1 MADLPRGTVTFLF
14 TDIEGST
21 ALWERDRQAMA
32 SVVARHLALLD
43 VAISAQ
49 GSVHFKTVGDAVQAV
64 FPTAPAA
71 VAAALAAQR
80 ALLTEDWGEV
90 DPLLVRVAL
99 HSGEAAPDERGDYLA
114 APLNRL
120 SRLLSSGHGGQILLT
135 QTVQQLARGALPA
148 GAELRDLGEHRLRD
162 LLEPERVFQLLHPDL
177 PSEFP
182 GIRTLEAHRHNLPLQ
197 LTPLVGRE
205 DDVTFIQTL
214 ITQQGTRLVTLTG
227 PGGTGKTRLALA
239 VAADLSDEFPD
250 GVWFVDL
257 APLTDPALVLPT
269 LAHTLGL
276 RETGAL
282 SLQDALAAFLA
293 TKRSL
298 VVLDNYEHL
307 LAAAQL
313 VSELLTSGPGTT
325 VLVTSRE
332 PLRLR
337 GEREVAVTPL
347 AVPGVQHHLS
357 RAGLTQN
364 PAVAL
369 FVQQAQA
376 AKADFVLT
384 DDNADIVA
392 TICRHLDGLP
402 LAIELAAA
410 RVKVLPPA
418 ALLSRLEARLP
429 LLAGGPRDAPA
440 RQRTLRDTIAWS
452 HDLLREEEYILFRR
466 LGVFAG
472 GWMLP
477 AADTVVNSERSL
489 DVLGGITSLVD
500 KSLARQ
506 VDEADGEPR
515 LAMLETIREFAQEQL
530 AASGEEPVT
539 REQHA
544 AWVLALVE
552 QAAPAMY
559 GASQRTWWER
569 LDAERPNIRSALA
582 WFEQTADAER
592 AQRLA
597 WSVTTFCWLRGYHQE
612 GQDWLS
618 RALAIP
624 GEASPATH
632 ALAVLGLGAM
642 AVFRGDN
649 HAAQAV
655 IQESLAV
662 SREANFAFGVAIAQY
677 TLAHVMW
684 AQGNFDQAMALG
696 EEAILGLRE
705 VGDAGRLSMVLANM
719 GTFALFNGDNE
730 RGEVWAAEGL
740 ALYRALGNR

>member
-14 TDIEGST
+14 TDIEAST

-32 SVVARHLALLD
+32 VVVARHLALLD

-49 GSVHFKTVGDAVQAV
+49 GGVHFKTVGDAVQAV

-80 ALLTEDWGEV
+80 ALITEDWGGD
-90 DPLLVRVAL
+90 DPLLVRIAL
-99 HSGEAAPDERGDYLA
+99 HSGEAAPDEHGDYLA

-148 GAELRDLGEHRLRD
+148 GAELRDLGEHRFRD
-162 LLEPERVFQLLHPDL
+162 RLEPERVFQLLHPDL

-205 DDVTFIQTL
+205 DEVASIQTL
-214 ITQQGTRLVTLTG
+214 ITQQGSRLVTLTG

-276 RETGAL
+276 RESGSL

-307 LAAAQL
+307 LAAAQV

-337 GEREVAVTPL
+337 GEREVAVAPL

-357 RAGLTQN
+357 RAGLAQN

-384 DDNADIVA
+384 DIVA

-418 ALLSRLEARLP
+418 ALLSRLESRLP

-452 HDLLREEEYILFRR
+452 HDLLGEEEYILFRR

-477 AADTVVNSERSL
+477 AAETVVNSERSL

-569 LDAERPNIRSALA
+569 LDAERPNIRNHVLLA
-582 WFEQTADAER
+582 PWLPPGR
-592 AQRLA
+592 PGLAQSGTRNP
-597 WSVTTFCWLRGYHQE
+597 W
-612 GQDWLS
+612 
-618 RALAIP
+618 RALARHSCVGGPRPRCNGRIPRRQPCCAGCDP
-624 GEASPATH
+624 GEPS
-632 ALAVLGLGAM
+632 GLP
-642 AVFRGDN
+642 
-649 HAAQAV
+649 
-655 IQESLAV
+655 
-662 SREANFAFGVAIAQY
+662 
-677 TLAHVMW
+677 
-684 AQGNFDQAMALG
+684 
-696 EEAILGLRE
+696 
-705 VGDAGRLSMVLANM
+705 
-719 GTFALFNGDNE
+719 
-730 RGEVWAAEGL
+730 RGELRLRRGHSAIHPCP
-740 ALYRALGNR
+740 R